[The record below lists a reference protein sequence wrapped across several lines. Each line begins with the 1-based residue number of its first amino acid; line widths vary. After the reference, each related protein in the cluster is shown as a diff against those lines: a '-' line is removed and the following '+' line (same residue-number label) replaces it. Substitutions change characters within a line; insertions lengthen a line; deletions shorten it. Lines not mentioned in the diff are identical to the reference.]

1 MKLRGEK
8 TSSRKKQSVIEDP
21 RFESIPEGWI
31 VILDSFIY
39 PAWMKDTKCRYSYA
53 NKHFLALYNKTL
65 SEVVGKTDLEII
77 PEKKGELSYQ
87 DDNEVIRT
95 HQTLERLI
103 QEKNFWYSAIKIP
116 FFDAQKNL
124 IGLMGFTKMI
134 TIDLGTVPEHN
145 SEIDMIRSLLAN
157 FPDPIFFKDAFN
169 RYVFI
174 NKPKAEEMGLNTPE
188 AAIGHTDF
196 EFYTREEAQ
205 KRFDAE
211 RALMLNESN
220 FHRQVEK
227 YSDYNGVMRHLLTTR
242 CPVYNNNGE
251 YLGVLG
257 YSCEQATKPDPIS
270 YERDNEYFFHKLMDS
285 YPHHIYFKDRE
296 SKFTHLNA
304 AAVEILGLKE
314 ASEAIG
320 KSDFDFYPLQVAQQT
335 YDDEQWM
342 MQNGQII
349 KDKVDWIRTPSGNL
363 IWISATKMPLRD
375 DSGQIIGLVGLSID
389 ITESKIEIDRL
400 KQARDKAVEAD
411 HLNSSFLAGI
421 SSEMRQS
428 LIDMTDR
435 LHQLS
440 EKNTFTPEDVD
451 ELKLAL
457 AKGKNLL
464 EIVSNVSDVAQIDT
478 GRIHMKLC
486 KFDLNRLFY
495 ELHEEFNRKRI
506 EKKGDS
512 LELRLKLDPSQ
523 KDIYLFS
530 DPDRVKQI
538 FSILL
543 ANAFKHTDSGFI
555 EFGYE
560 LAAPQT
566 IRFFVKDTGLG
577 ITKEKQKNIF
587 DRKYNLDGEGG
598 ILPDM
603 SLIIGAELIRLLGGD
618 IWVESQPG
626 KGSIFYMVLPYE
638 HFDNSSLSDEVRDLT
653 FPSTIKHVLIVS
665 RYQSLHKQ
673 LRELLANSGVS
684 VSSAYLI
691 DDAMKHLQMQPL
703 VIDTILLDCTFPESS
718 IDDLYKLA
726 CSGAVPLRL
735 VSLTSLSLE
744 CAKMKLRMFG
754 CQHFIQKPVSRRAL
768 YQLLIDIC
776 KE

>member
-1 MKLRGEK
+1 MNLRGEK
-8 TSSRKKQSVIEDP
+8 TRSRKKQSSTEDP

-39 PAWMKDTKCRYSYA
+39 PAWMKDTKCRYTYA
-53 NKHFLALYNKTL
+53 NKHFLALYDKTL

-77 PEKKGELSYQ
+77 PEKKGELSFQ

-103 QEKNFWYSAIKIP
+103 QEKDFWYSAIKIP

-134 TIDLGTVPEHN
+134 TIDLAMVPEHN
-145 SEIDMIRSLLAN
+145 SEIDMIKTLLAN
-157 FPDPIFFKDAFN
+157 FPDPTFFKDAFN

-211 RALMLNESN
+211 RTLMLNESN
-220 FHRQVEK
+220 FHRQVEN
-227 YSDYNGVMRHLLTTR
+227 YTDYNGVMRHLLTTR
-242 CPVYNNNGE
+242 CPVYSNKGE

-257 YSCEQATKPDPIS
+257 YSTEQATKPDPIS
-270 YERDNEYFFHKLMDS
+270 YQGTNEYLFHQLMDL
-285 YPHHIYFKDRE
+285 YPHHIYFKDRK
-296 SKFTHLNA
+296 SKFTHLNK
-304 AAVEILGLKE
+304 AAVEILGLKD

-349 KDKVDWIRTPSGNL
+349 KDKIDWIRTPSGNL
-363 IWISATKMPLRD
+363 IWISATKMPLYD
-375 DSGQIIGLVGLSID
+375 DNGQIVGLVGLSID
-389 ITESKIEIDRL
+389 ITEAKIEIDRL
-400 KQARDKAVEAD
+400 KQARDKAVKAD
-411 HLNSSFLAGI
+411 HLKSSFLAGI
-421 SSEMRQS
+421 SSEMRQA
-428 LIDMTDR
+428 LVAMTSR

-440 EKNTFTPEDVD
+440 EKNTFSSEDVD
-451 ELKLAL
+451 ELKQAL
-457 AKGKNLL
+457 AKGQNLL
-464 EIVSNVSDVAQIDT
+464 EMVTNVSDVAQIDT
-478 GRIHMKLC
+478 GRIELKLC
-486 KFDLNRLFY
+486 KFELHKLFY
-495 ELHEEFNRKRI
+495 QLYEEFNGKRI
-506 EKKGDS
+506 EKKDDS
-512 LELRLKLDPSQ
+512 LEFRLKLDSSQ
-523 KDIYLFS
+523 KEVQLFS
-530 DPDRVKQI
+530 DPNRIQQI

-543 ANAFKHTDSGFI
+543 DNAFRHTDNGFI

-566 IRFFVKDTGLG
+566 IRFFVRDTGSG
-577 ITKEKQKNIF
+577 ITKEQQKNIF
-587 DRKYNLDGEGG
+587 DRKYNLDGEAD

-603 SLIIGAELIRLLGGD
+603 SLIIAAELIRLLGGD

-626 KGSIFYMVLPYE
+626 NGSIFYMVLPFE
-638 HFDNSSLSDEVRDLT
+638 DIDSSLLFDEVNDVT
-653 FPSTIKHVLIVS
+653 FPSAIKNVLIVS
-665 RYQSLHKQ
+665 RYQSLHNQ
-673 LRELLANSGVS
+673 LRELLAYSGVS

-691 DDAMKHLQMQPL
+691 DEAMKHLYTQPL
-703 VIDTILLDCTFPESS
+703 VVDTILLDCTYPESS
-718 IDDLYKLA
+718 IDDLYKFA
-726 CSGAVPLRL
+726 CSGTVSVRL
-735 VSLTSLSLE
+735 ISLTSLSLE
-744 CAKMKLRMFG
+744 CAKMRLRMFG
-754 CQHFIQKPVSRRAL
+754 CQHFIQKPVRRRAL
-768 YQLLIDIC
+768 YQLLTDVC